1 MTEPDDTAA
10 PGVSLTDLE
19 GVRNDQLR
27 REYWGWDGHGC
38 VTLCRNDRHPKHRT
52 YCPGCAGR
60 HRVESFPADPENDPG
75 PAPERPGRLAELVTA
90 WREGAR
96 QGDQDA
102 VRLLD
107 RLKMRHQENK

>member
-1 MTEPDDTAA
+1 MSEPDDDAA

-19 GVRNDQLR
+19 GIRDDHIR
-27 REYWGWDGHGC
+27 REYWGMYPGAC
-38 VTLCRNDRHPKHRT
+38 VVLCHKPPRRKHRS

-60 HRVESFPADPENDPG
+60 VKVEPFPDTPG
-75 PAPERPGRLAELVTA
+75 PPPARPGRLAELITA

-107 RLKMRHQENK
+107 RLRMRHQEDQ